1 MGSMADRREFTRRRK
16 GMRVRYSLLGSEEY
30 HDARLVDLGEGGLC
44 MESCAPL
51 RTGLAIYVE
60 VAGQDDVGADG
71 RRSFRGRVRWTRD
84 LGDREQTR
92 YGIGVQYTRPVSH
105 CSQDRKYS

>member
-1 MGSMADRREFTRRRK
+1 MSSMAERREFTRRRK
-16 GMRVRYSLLGSEEY
+16 GTQIRYSLLGSEEY

-51 RTGLAIYVE
+51 RTGSAIYVE
-60 VAGQDDVGADG
+60 VASLDVEG
-71 RRSFRGRVRWTRD
+71 RDRCRSFRGRVRWTRD

-105 CSQDRKYS
+105 